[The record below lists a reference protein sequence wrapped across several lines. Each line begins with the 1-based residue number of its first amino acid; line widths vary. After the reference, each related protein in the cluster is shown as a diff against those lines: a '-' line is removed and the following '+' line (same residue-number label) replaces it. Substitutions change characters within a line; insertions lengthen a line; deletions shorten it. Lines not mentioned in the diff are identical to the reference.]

1 MRLTL
6 FMRLTLALALLTAT
20 ASAQFTLQQ
29 SNSTASF
36 RGIHAVS
43 DMVAWA
49 SGTNGTVLRT
59 VDGGEHWLACAVPP
73 DAERLDFRGVQAFDD
88 RTAIVMSSG
97 KGDASRVYKTSD
109 GCRHWK
115 LAMTNMEPEGFWD
128 ALYSDSSD
136 HAWVMGDSVN
146 GKSVMLEVRAL
157 DDAEP
162 ELETSLSNREV
173 DRGTS
178 SFAASNS
185 TLLILNK
192 AVQEPGWKYSRWW
205 AADIP
210 EHAYVYRLRDES
222 NASCEPCTE
231 FTDKIEVP
239 MAQGVSTA
247 GIFSLAFR
255 PDKTLVAVGGDYKTP
270 ESPIKTAAWS
280 VDYGKTWTL
289 STKPP
294 HGYRSSVAWSNRLQA
309 FLTVGP
315 NGTDIS
321 YDDGKTWQP
330 VSTDTERSNDW
341 NALSL
346 PFVVGPKGRI
356 GRLNPADFPKKPIP
370 PKR

>member
-1 MRLTL
+1 
-6 FMRLTLALALLTAT
+6 MRLTLALALFTAT

-43 DMVAWA
+43 DNVAWA

-73 DAERLDFRGVQAFDD
+73 DAEKLDFRGVQGFDD
-88 RTAIVMSSG
+88 KTAIVMSSG
-97 KGDASRVYKTSD
+97 KGDASRIYKTND
-109 GCRHWK
+109 GCKHWK
-115 LAMTNMEPEGFWD
+115 LAITNTEPEGFWD
-128 ALYSDSSD
+128 ALYAETEDD
-136 HAWVMGDSVN
+136 VWVMGDSIN
-146 GKSVMLEVRAL
+146 GKSVMLDIRDL
-157 DDAEP
+157 DDQTP
-162 ELETSLSNREV
+162 EIVTWRSNLEV

-185 TLLILNK
+185 TLLILKND
-192 AVQEPGWKYSRWW
+192 VQEPGWKYSRWW
-205 AADIP
+205 AGDIP

-222 NASCEPCTE
+222 NSSCEPCTE

-255 PDKTLVAVGGDYKTP
+255 PNKTLVAVGGDYKTP
-270 ESPIKTAAWS
+270 ESPVKTAAWS
-280 VDYGKTWTL
+280 ADYGKTWTL

-356 GRLNPADFPKKPIP
+356 GRLSTADFPKKPIP
-370 PKR
+370 PKP

>member
-1 MRLTL
+1 MR
-6 FMRLTLALALLTAT
+6 FSLALALLTAT

-36 RGIHAVS
+36 RGIYAVS
-43 DMVAWA
+43 DSLAWA

-59 VDGGEHWLACAVPP
+59 VDAGEHWLACAVPLG
-73 DAERLDFRGVQAFDD
+73 AEKLDFRGIQAFDD
-88 RTAIVMSSG
+88 KTAIVMSSG
-97 KGDASRVYKTSD
+97 KGDASRIYKTGD
-109 GCRHWK
+109 GCKHWK
-115 LAMTNMEPEGFWD
+115 LAITNTEPEGFWD
-128 ALYSDSSD
+128 ALHSDSSD
-136 HAWVMGDSVN
+136 HVWVMGDSIN
-146 GKSVMLEVRAL
+146 GKSVMLEIRAL

-162 ELETSLSNREV
+162 ELEMSLSNREV
-173 DRGTS
+173 DRGIS

-185 TLLILNK
+185 TLLILKND
-192 AVQEPGWKYSRWW
+192 VHEPGWKYSRWW
-205 AADIP
+205 AGDTP
-210 EHAYVYRLRDES
+210 EHAYVYRLRQES
-222 NASCEPCTE
+222 NAMCRPCQE
-231 FTDKIEVP
+231 FTDKVEVP

-255 PDKTLVAVGGDYKTP
+255 PEKTLVAIGGDYKAP
-270 ESPIKTAAWS
+270 ESPIRTAAWS
-280 VDYGKTWTL
+280 SDYGKTWTL

-321 YDDGKTWQP
+321 YDNGRTWQSVGADP
-330 VSTDTERSNDW
+330 ERSNDW

-356 GRLNPADFPKKPIP
+356 GRLNPADFPKKPM
-370 PKR
+370 RSDR

>member
-1 MRLTL
+1 MRLT
-6 FMRLTLALALLTAT
+6 FAFALLTAT

-43 DMVAWA
+43 DKVAWA

-59 VDGGEHWLACAVPP
+59 VDGGEHWLACTVPP
-73 DAERLDFRGVQAFDD
+73 EAEKLDFRGVQAFDD
-88 RTAIVMSSG
+88 KTAIVMSSG
-97 KGDASRVYKTSD
+97 KGDASRIYKTSD
-109 GCRHWK
+109 GCNQWK
-115 LAMTNMEPEGFWD
+115 LAMTNTEPEGFWD
-128 ALYSDSSD
+128 ALFSDSSD
-136 HAWVMGDSVN
+136 HAWVMGDSID

-162 ELETSLSNREV
+162 ELELSLSNREV

-185 TLLILNK
+185 TLLILKND
-192 AVQEPGWKYSRWW
+192 VQEPGWKYLRWW
-205 AADIP
+205 AGDTP
-210 EHAYVYRLRDES
+210 EHAYIYRLRREN
-222 NASCEPCTE
+222 NATCRPCRE
-231 FTDKIEVP
+231 FTEKIEVP

-270 ESPIKTAAWS
+270 ESTAKTAAWS
-280 VDYGKTWTL
+280 ADYGKTWTL
-289 STKPP
+289 SAKPP

-321 YDDGKTWQP
+321 YDNGKTWQP
-330 VSTDTERSNDW
+330 VGTDTERSSNW
-341 NALSL
+341 NALAL

-356 GRLNPADFPKKPIP
+356 GRLNAADFSPRQKP
-370 PKR
+370 